1 MSKQRDKQQNKNKDK
16 LPTGPKFNT
25 WLTYGVIAFS
35 IFVLINIFS
44 YDGSS
49 SEEITQKE
57 FLTQMLTS
65 QDVDKVVVVN
75 KERVDIYIKPERLGK
90 NRYQDVATTNFN
102 KENLGP
108 HFYFQIG
115 DVRVF
120 DEDLKEAEIMLR
132 QLRGRCHQVHTG
144 IALIHKARDFSL
156 ALVETALVWIK
167 DFDEEELSKYLKTGE
182 SLGKAGAYSIQGEG
196 ARLIEKIEGD
206 YPIIVGLPL
215 WHTAK
220 LLEKQGVVLPIS
232 VEEIYQI
239 KPYNNWK
246 DFS

>member
-1 MSKQRDKQQNKNKDK
+1 VNIILASTSPRRRELLALLGLSFDIIP
-16 LPTGPKFNT
+16 PTC
-25 WLTYGVIAFS
+25 
-35 IFVLINIFS
+35 
-44 YDGSS
+44 D
-49 SEEITQKE
+49 EI
-57 FLTQMLTS
+57 LTS
-65 QDVDKVVVVN
+65 HFTPSEQAKQFAMDKAWSIAANHPHDLILGSDTVI
-75 KERVDIYIKPERLGK
+75 EIDGTLLGK
-90 NRYQDVATTNFN
+90 P
-102 KENLGP
+102 K
-108 HFYFQIG
+108 
-115 DVRVF
+115 
-120 DEDLKEAEIMLR
+120 DLKEAEIMLR

-156 ALVETALVWIK
+156 ALVETAMVWIK
-167 DFDEEELSKYLKTGE
+167 DFDEEELSKYLNTGE

-232 VEEIYQI
+232 VEEVYQI